1 MRNEINSLIST
12 FDLHDVWR
20 VKNRET
26 KRFTWRQKK
35 PLIECRLDF
44 WLISDQLHDFVKNT
58 QIFCAPNTDHSAID
72 LAFESIDAE
81 FRGRAYWKFNSSL
94 INDQT
99 YAKRLED
106 NYKLWLTEYESEVKD
121 KRLLWDLV
129 KYRIRLFTI
138 SYCKRKSKERR
149 DVELKLKTEI
159 EKLDQEL
166 SETNSDETLAKYNKC
181 KTDLE
186 ILYDN
191 KLQGSVIR
199 SKAMWHE
206 HGEKSTKYFYSLEKR
221 NYTKNICVNCVL
233 MTTIL
238 QQIQR

>member
-1 MRNEINSLIST
+1 MAVHERKVSKFLGLYNTGILY
-12 FDLHDVWR
+12 DLR
-20 VKNRET
+20 
-26 KRFTWRQKK
+26 
-35 PLIECRLDF
+35 
-44 WLISDQLHDFVKNT
+44 S
-58 QIFCAPNTDHSAID
+58 ID

-94 INDQT
+94 KNDEK

-138 SYCKRKSKERR
+138 SYCKQKSKERC
-149 DVELKLKTEI
+149 DVELKLKTEL

-221 NYTKNICVNCVL
+221 NYTKKHMRKLRLDDNHI
-233 MTTIL
+233 